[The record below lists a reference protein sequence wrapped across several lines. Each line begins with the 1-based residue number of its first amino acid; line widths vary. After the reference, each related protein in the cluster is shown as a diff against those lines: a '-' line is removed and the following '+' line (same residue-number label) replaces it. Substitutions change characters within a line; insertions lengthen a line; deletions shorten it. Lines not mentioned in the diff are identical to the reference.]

1 MQSRHPPVPPALEV
15 TMSNPTIAHRPHGSR
30 IRQLEPGVLGTWH
43 RYGSKRRDAA
53 YAARVDYTFGLMAL
67 RSR

>member
-1 MQSRHPPVPPALEV
+1 
-15 TMSNPTIAHRPHGSR
+15 MSNPTSNRRLRGSG
-30 IRQLEPGVLGTWH
+30 IRQLPPAALSTWH

>member
-1 MQSRHPPVPPALEV
+1 
-15 TMSNPTIAHRPHGSR
+15 MSNPTLTRRLPGTR
-30 IRQLEPGVLGTWH
+30 IRQLRPGVLGTWH